1 MDVHFVWHCHM
12 LSPLHYHA
20 DLEKSPLAR
29 AIDHIPSCPS
39 ELEEKRERT
48 RLLWMSMFPHE
59 PFDPAPPHAHGGP
72 TPPKVAEDETPAF
85 TYDIEKA
92 AARQKVFYYQVS
104 PGIITCGHPPLISFK
119 VPFIG
124 FSATLP
130 EEIVPLGVHR
140 AVRAVPAREEE
151 GARAVLSAML

>member
-1 MDVHFVWHCHM
+1 M
-12 LSPLHYHA
+12 
-20 DLEKSPLAR
+20 
-29 AIDHIPSCPS
+29 
-39 ELEEKRERT
+39 
-48 RLLWMSMFPHE
+48 
-59 PFDPAPPHAHGGP
+59 
-72 TPPKVAEDETPAF
+72 AEDETPAF

-104 PGIITCGHPPLISFK
+104 PGIITCGHPLLILFK